1 MQCSKTGILLSK
13 SVFSIHAPFV
23 ISHSTL
29 ICPNLRY
36 FFYKGPRTVMSDT
49 EKVEPTP
56 EGIANYIRKRTHE
69 VWEQQSSALF
79 LSNISPELL
88 LRGVNYKE
96 VLPKGT
102 TLKQFVSTLD
112 DLRIVAHPL
121 QKAKVGVVPKE
132 SPFTFKIEPTVG
144 PSASSETP
152 KKSRQLNQ
160 RVIVSQF
167 LAALSRLSEE
177 EIKQVTIPV
186 HILARLMED
195 K

>member
-1 MQCSKTGILLSK
+1 
-13 SVFSIHAPFV
+13 
-23 ISHSTL
+23 
-29 ICPNLRY
+29 
-36 FFYKGPRTVMSDT
+36 MSDT

-56 EGIANYIRKRTHE
+56 DGIADYIRKRTHE
-69 VWEQQSSALF
+69 VWEQKNTALL
-79 LSNISPELL
+79 LSHISPELL

-96 VLPKGT
+96 VFPKGT
-102 TLKQFVSTLD
+102 TLKQFVSSLD
-112 DLRIVAHPL
+112 DLRIVGHPV

-132 SPFTFKIEPTVG
+132 SPFAFEVESTVS
-144 PSASSETP
+144 PSPSDQQP
-152 KKSRQLNQ
+152 KRSRQPNQ
-160 RVIVSQF
+160 RFIVSQF

>member
-1 MQCSKTGILLSK
+1 
-13 SVFSIHAPFV
+13 
-23 ISHSTL
+23 
-29 ICPNLRY
+29 
-36 FFYKGPRTVMSDT
+36 MSDT

-69 VWEQQSSALF
+69 EWEQKSSALF
-79 LSNISPELL
+79 LSNVSPELL

-112 DLRIVAHPL
+112 DLRIVGHPL
-121 QKAKVGVVPKE
+121 QKSKIGVVPKE
-132 SPFTFKIEPTVG
+132 SPFTFEIEPTVG
-144 PSASSETP
+144 PSASNQKP
-152 KKSRQLNQ
+152 KKSRQPNQ
-160 RVIVSQF
+160 RFIVSQF